1 MSEIECVEALSGE
14 AARVVEAKLR
24 SLEPCWIKCLAAQAG
39 AGEGGGGGQKVGSS
53 LTLLQSKLIR

>member
-24 SLEPCWIKCLAAQAG
+24 SLKPCWIKCLAAQAG
-39 AGEGGGGGQKVGSS
+39 TGEGGGNRK
-53 LTLLQSKLIR
+53 

>member
-24 SLEPCWIKCLAAQAG
+24 GLEPCWIKCLAAQAG
-39 AGEGGGGGQKVGSS
+39 AGEGAEQKVGSS

>member
-14 AARVVEAKLR
+14 AATVVEAKLR

-39 AGEGGGGGQKVGSS
+39 AGEGGGEQKVGSS